1 MAISA
6 EQKEGKLILTL
17 DNGDLE
23 RLNAVV
29 SRWNFIDY
37 QGLIRFMC
45 SIMTDTK
52 ENKLYMEGSNGPFP
66 VVPAAKLLE
75 KDTGKEPEKDPG
87 KEPIVNQSTTE
98 GK

>member
-6 EQKEGKLILTL
+6 EQKEGSLVLTI

-52 ENKLYMEGSNGPFP
+52 ENKLYMEGPNGPFP
-66 VVPAAKLLE
+66 VVPAAKLI
-75 KDTGKEPEKDPG
+75 KDSFV
-87 KEPIVNQSTTE
+87 KEPIVNTSTTE
-98 GK
+98 EK

>member
-6 EQKEGKLILTL
+6 EQKEEKLILTI

-23 RLNAVV
+23 RLNSVI

-66 VVPAAKLLE
+66 VVPAAKLIKDSLE
-75 KDTGKEPEKDPG
+75 
-87 KEPIVNQSTTE
+87 KEPIVNQSTKE
-98 GK
+98 VK